1 MTAKSRKKRGSSK
14 VEQWPYVRWWEKTKS
29 WCVDTRTKNSRCRK
43 FFRTKE
49 EAEAYAAKE
58 RIKRGNQGSDS
69 YDDAQLKKYGWTT
82 ADAVKFAIDH
92 LRKQEAS
99 VPLEEAVKSFL
110 DFKKARVGERRRKDM
125 TQKFGQIKTGIGSDK
140 VMAHLTSDD
149 LLAFLDKIP
158 HPTTRNGF
166 RKELVALWRY
176 AKSKPR
182 EWTALALDNLALP
195 LAKEP
200 EKART
205 ILTIDQTKALMK
217 ASTDPEVRALNA
229 MVLFGGLRREEVE
242 KVDWDAVDF
251 KTGHINVSAD
261 VSKVHRERFAPMPD
275 NLVAWLKDLPAAARK
290 RRDERIA
297 ADRAEGKVIDDERTK
312 RNPVVTRTLMHV
324 LRKTWKRAK
333 LHPWPPDAHR
343 HSFISYRRR
352 LIGDA
357 QTALDAG
364 TSEGI
369 IKRHYKRPTTEKD
382 ALAYFKIVPLKKN

>member
-1 MTAKSRKKRGSSK
+1 MGSKTKSKRGK
-14 VEQWPYVRWWEKTKS
+14 AEQWPYVRWWEKEQR
-29 WCVDTRTKNSRCRK
+29 WCVDTRTKSSRGRK
-43 FFRTKE
+43 LFKTKE
-49 EAEAYAAKE
+49 EADAFAAKE
-58 RIKRGNQGSDS
+58 RIKRGNDGSAA
-69 YDDAQLKKYGWTT
+69 YDDGQLKKYGWTT
-82 ADAVKFAIDH
+82 ADAVKFAMDH
-92 LRKQEAS
+92 LRRQETS

-110 DFKKARVGERRRKDM
+110 DFKKGRVGERRSKDM
-125 TQKFGQIKTGIGSDK
+125 TQKFGQIKIGIGGGK

-149 LLAFLDKIP
+149 LLAFLDTIP

-166 RKELVALWRY
+166 RKEIVALWRY

-182 EWTALALDNLALP
+182 EWTALSLDNLALP

-205 ILTIDQTKALMK
+205 ILTVKQTKALMK
-217 ASTDPEVRALNA
+217 ASTDPEVCALNA

-242 KVDWDAVDF
+242 KLAWDAVDF
-251 KTGHINVSAD
+251 KTRHINVSAD
-261 VSKVHRERFAPMPD
+261 VSKVQRERFAPMPD
-275 NLVAWLKDLPAAARK
+275 NLVAWLKDLPAAALK

-297 ADRAEGKVIDDERTK
+297 AERAEGKVIDDERTK
-312 RNPVVTRTLMHV
+312 RNPVVTRTLMHAF
-324 LRKTWKRAK
+324 RRTWKKAG
-333 LHPWPPDAHR
+333 LYPWPQDAHR

-364 TSEGI
+364 TSEAI

-382 ALAYFKIVPLKKN
+382 ALDYFKIVPLKII